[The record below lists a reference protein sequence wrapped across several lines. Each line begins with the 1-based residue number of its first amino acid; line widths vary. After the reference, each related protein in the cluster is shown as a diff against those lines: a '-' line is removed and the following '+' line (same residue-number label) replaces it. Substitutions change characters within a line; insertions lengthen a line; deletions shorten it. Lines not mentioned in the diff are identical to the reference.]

1 MVSRAGGRWAAYGA
15 SACGGLFALVSLY
28 WALGGKVGLDTVG
41 ALATTMARSGGAT
54 AALVLGAVVALKVLG
69 AVLALGLVQR
79 WGRVLPQS
87 WLLAVAGVAS
97 VLLIL
102 YGGIEVIAEALVEV
116 GVIRPAGPVDWRAL
130 GWHLGLWDPLF
141 LVWGLLLAVA
151 TWSSLKGR
159 RKRKEEEVRPAT
171 SN

>member
-1 MVSRAGGRWAAYGA
+1 MGRRAGGRWAAYGA

-54 AALVLGAVVALKVLG
+54 ATVVLAAVVALKFLG
-69 AVLALGLVQR
+69 AALALGLVQR
-79 WGRVLPQS
+79 WGRVLPRR
-87 WLLAVAGVAS
+87 WLLAVAGAAS

-102 YGGIEVIAEALVEV
+102 YGGIQVIAEALVEV
-116 GVIRPAGPVDWRAL
+116 GVIRPAGTVDWRAL

-151 TWSSLKGR
+151 TWSNLKGLR
-159 RKRKEEEVRPAT
+159 RCQEEEVAT
-171 SN
+171 GRG